1 MKKTNPFGEW
11 IYFSLKKTLLIM
23 RFVPIFLI
31 LGILQVSALDV
42 YGQKLRISLDFANTE
57 LIKVLDKIEEESDF
71 YFLYNEKYL
80 DTKRL
85 VSISAKDQLISE
97 ILNDLLDGTDIK
109 FSIVDRKI
117 ILAPEFITKN
127 PEANTNI
134 QQQIVTGKITDNKTN
149 EGMPGVN
156 IVVKGT
162 STGVISGVDGT
173 YSISIQD
180 FNATLVFSFI
190 GYVKQE
196 VPLEGRKVVNI
207 SLYSEVTGLDEV
219 VVIGYGTQKVREL
232 TGAVSQVKAQTLEN
246 IGASSFTQGLQG
258 QVAGINVMASSG
270 APGSTANIQIRGI
283 GSFSE
288 GAINPLYVVDGIPV
302 DGTPNFSANEIESVE
317 VLKDAASAS
326 IYGTR
331 ASNGVILVTTK
342 RGKSGE
348 MKVGFDSYYGITKI
362 LRNMPLINN
371 TVDWLYV
378 NRVRYLAVKDY
389 NGWTALVDNP
399 RGLYNNT
406 NWTDLFQVDNAPIQ
420 NYSLRLSGGSKDL
433 TYSLVTSYFS
443 QDGLWVNSA
452 YKRLSTRANTH
463 FVRGKF
469 SSNVNLALSYDT
481 RINHNS
487 SLPSA
492 AIRLRPF
499 KAPLNYLDYRM
510 PAPGSNAAAIQ
521 NIATMLK
528 EVNQDRGNNA
538 SISMDLNY
546 ELFKGFIL
554 RANMGGSANNN
565 YNKVFNPS
573 FVLYD
578 EYTGAATSSSFPIA
592 RLNTGQDL
600 NQHVIGE
607 FMGTYEK
614 SFGKHNITAFAAVSM
629 EQSTR
634 ESFNSGKRNFLSN
647 DIQVLSG
654 GAEDPTASGTKY
666 VSSLVGSIGRV
677 QYNFADRY
685 MLSASVRRDGSS
697 RFGDKYKF
705 GVFPSVSI
713 GWNIDEESFFKNS
726 GISSVLTN
734 AKIRASYGT
743 TGNQFIS
750 DYLYSALITSGID
763 YVLGESDQALA
774 LGVIQTSFSNANIKW
789 ETSVSKDIGLDLRF
803 FKGKLAFTGD
813 VYITN
818 KSDMLF
824 PVLIPPSAGT
834 GSSGTV
840 IMNVGD
846 MINKGYEL
854 SSTYRNSGS
863 DFNFSLTAIF
873 MKNVNEVTETN
884 LASST
889 IWGGSGGTDP
899 MTVIREGFPVGSFFL
914 IPTDGL
920 ITTTEAL
927 TEYKL
932 MVKNANLGDLKYVD
946 VDGNGLIDDND
957 RVYMGSGSPKWEAS
971 LTFNPS
977 YKNFDFLVQING
989 TYGNK
994 IYNVIKSTA
1003 YAHKRHQDVL
1013 NAWSP
1018 ANPTATVPT
1027 PVGSL
1032 SHNNIRSRSDYF
1044 LEDGSYMR
1052 VRNVQLGYNLS
1063 EKLMNKLSLS
1073 QCRVYVGVEN
1083 LLTFTHYTGNDP
1095 EIGNDG
1101 LMNKGIDSGNIPV
1114 TSQYRLGLQLEF

>member
-1 MKKTNPFGEW
+1 MKKNKPFGELF
-11 IYFSLKKTLLIM
+11 IRSLKKTLLTM
-23 RFVPIFLI
+23 RIAFILMI
-31 LGILQVSALDV
+31 LGILQARANDAYS
-42 YGQKLRISLDFANTE
+42 QKTMLSLNFSETP
-57 LIKVLDKIEEESDF
+57 LVKVLDKIEDESEF
-71 YFLYNEKYL
+71 FFLYNEKLL
-80 DTKRL
+80 DTERK
-85 VSISAKDQLISE
+85 VSIEAKDQLISV
-97 ILNDLLDGTDIK
+97 ILDKLFTGTDVQYTI
-109 FSIVDRKI
+109 IDRKI
-117 ILAPEFITKN
+117 ILAPEYLTEVSQPQQKQIAGTVTDKN
-127 PEANTNI
+127 GPIPGANVV
-134 QQQIVTGKITDNKTN
+134 VTGTTVGVITD
-149 EGMPGVN
+149 VN
-156 IVVKGT
+156 GK
-162 STGVISGVDGT
+162 
-173 YSISIQD
+173 YSINITQEAKSL
-180 FNATLVFSFI
+180 TFSFI
-190 GYVKQE
+190 GMQSQE
-196 VPLEGRKVVNI
+196 I
-207 SLYSEVTGLDEV
+207 SIGILTQINVTMAESAIGLDEV

-232 TGAVSQVKAQTLEN
+232 TGAVSQVKVETLEK
-246 IGASSFTQGLQG
+246 IGSSSFTQALQG
-258 QVAGINVMASSG
+258 QIAGINVMASSG
-270 APGSTANIQIRGI
+270 APGSTANIQVRGI

-288 GAINPLYVVDGIPV
+288 GAINPLYVVDGIPA
-302 DGTPNFSANEIESVE
+302 DGTPNFSSNEIESVE

-399 RGLYNNT
+399 RGLHNNT
-406 NWTDLFQVDNAPIQ
+406 NWQDLFQVDNAPIQ

-433 TYSLVTSYFS
+433 TYSLVTSYFL
-443 QDGLWVNSA
+443 QDGLWINSA
-452 YKRLSTRANTH
+452 YSRLSTRANTH
-463 FVRGKF
+463 FARGKF
-469 SSNVNLALSYDT
+469 SSNVNLALIYDT
-481 RINHNS
+481 RKNNNS
-487 SLPSA
+487 SLPAA

-499 KAPLNYLDYRM
+499 KAPLNYLDYRI

-521 NIATMLK
+521 SIASALK
-528 EVNQDRGNNA
+528 EINEDRGNDA

-546 ELFKGFIL
+546 ELFKGFTL
-554 RANMGGSANNN
+554 RANMGGSVNNN
-565 YNKVFNPS
+565 YNKVFQPS
-573 FVLYD
+573 FELYD
-578 EYTGAATSSSFPIA
+578 EYTGAPTSSSFPIA

-600 NQHVIGE
+600 NQHWISE
-607 FMGTYEK
+607 FMGTYER
-614 SFGKHNITAFAAVSM
+614 SFGDHKITAFAAVSM

-634 ESFNSGKRNFLSN
+634 ESFDSGKRNFLSN

-666 VSSLVGSIGRV
+666 VSSLMGSIGRL

-697 RFGDKYKF
+697 KFGEKYRF
-705 GVFPSVSI
+705 GVFPSVSL

-726 GISSVLTN
+726 GISSILTN

-743 TGNQFIS
+743 SGNQFIS
-750 DYLYSALITSGID
+750 DYLYAALVTSGRD
-763 YVLGESDQALA
+763 YVLGKSDQSLA
-774 LGVIQTSFSNANIKW
+774 LGVTQTSFSNANIKW
-789 ETSVSKDIGLDLRF
+789 ETSVSKNIGLDLRF
-803 FKGKLAFTGD
+803 FKGKLTFTGD
-813 VYITN
+813 AYITN

-824 PVLIPPSAGT
+824 PVLIPSSAGT

-873 MKNVNEVTETN
+873 MKNVNEVTKTN

-899 MTVIREGFPVGSFFL
+899 MTVIKEGFPVGSFFL

-920 ITTTEAL
+920 ITTIEELA
-927 TEYKL
+927 EYKL

-946 VDGNGLIDDND
+946 VDGNGLINDND

-971 LTFNPS
+971 LTFNPN
-977 YKNFDFLVQING
+977 YKKFDFLVQFNG

-994 IYNVIKSTA
+994 IYNAIKSTA

-1013 NAWSP
+1013 NCWSP
-1018 ANPTATVPT
+1018 ANPTATVPA

-1032 SHNNIRSRSDYF
+1032 SHDNIRSRSDYF

-1063 EKLMNKLSLS
+1063 EKLMNKLSIS
-1073 QCRVYVGVEN
+1073 KCRVYASVEN
-1083 LLTFTHYTGNDP
+1083 ILTFTHYTGNDP